1 MPVSRASVSN
11 LSCLPVQTP
20 DSNFTAATY
29 QHTLGRMRYGWAM
42 LTLLAWGLW
51 FGGMI
56 TLFLLVSALFIN
68 DRQTAVVAAPRMF
81 AVFERF
87 QFVVAGTAL
96 LSAALWRLVSP
107 ARTSVSVIFALLVV
121 AAVGLMI
128 SAIKIRPPMERL
140 WLADQVTSPEFERLH
155 KASEGLFACQ
165 ALALLVA
172 GVMLPVALTLDW
184 PSSSSRR
191 REPEVA
197 APTTPPVGPADRAS

>member
-1 MPVSRASVSN
+1 MRAGIFAGQSIHS
-11 LSCLPVQTP
+11 P
-20 DSNFTAATY
+20 
-29 QHTLGRMRYGWAM
+29 GMRYGWAM

-81 AVFERF
+81 AVFERY
-87 QFVVAGTAL
+87 QFVVAALAL

-107 ARTSVSVIFALLVV
+107 ARTSISVIFVLLVV

-140 WLADQVTSPEFERLH
+140 RLQDQSSSPEFERLH
-155 KASEGLFACQ
+155 KASERLFACQ
-165 ALALLVA
+165 ALALLAA
-172 GVMLPVALTLDW
+172 GVMLPVALTLD
-184 PSSSSRR
+184 PPKSRR
-191 REPEVA
+191 RETEAA
-197 APTTPPVGPADRAS
+197 APTTPPAGPADQAA